1 LKGFFYEP
9 LFAPAAVSRELNA
22 VDSEFRSNLLK
33 DYRRLDQL
41 LKHTRADPRHPNSMV
56 SACAQPLQTLRATF
70 SCVCHNAR
78 VLKV

>member
-33 DYRRLDQL
+33 DFQQ
-41 LKHTRADPRHPNSMV
+41 KEINEPWI
-56 SACAQPLQTLRATF
+56 QIF
-70 SCVCHNAR
+70 S
-78 VLKV
+78 KKKFTM